1 VRSTLCIA
9 LVFVAV
15 ACSNA
20 ARSGAP
26 AAGKDGGA
34 SSTAGGNSTTG
45 SGGVAGQSGPGGTS
59 GTGGATGTGG
69 TTETGGTTGT
79 GGTVRAGGG
88 SATEAGAASAPQD
101 AAAAGGAGGTTGA
114 GGASGSGGTTGTAG
128 SGGRGGATGGSGTGA
143 AGAGGGAG
151 SGGAGGTGRGGLDAG
166 GSPKDAGREAGNDAI
181 SVADSAIDANRD
193 TAREQYSVAPDAG
206 SDGIPVPAGYVLA
219 WSDEF
224 DVDGAPNPKY
234 WNFETGFVRNQE
246 LQWYQAKNASV
257 AGGLLVIEARRE
269 RVANPNYSATGAD
282 WKTQRQYAE
291 YTSSSM
297 TTSGLQP
304 PLLYGR
310 FEMRARINTSAG
322 MWPAFW
328 TVGTSG
334 EWPSGG
340 EIDIMEY
347 YNGNILAN
355 VAWGTSTRWVAKW
368 DSSAKAVTS
377 FGDAQWSSKFHVWRM
392 DWDDQNIVLSVDDY
406 QMNTTSLAT
415 AVNPDGTCPFK
426 KSQYIIVNLAIGG
439 VNGGDPSATTF
450 PARYEIDYVRVF
462 QQQGP

>member
-1 VRSTLCIA
+1 MQDILRIA
-9 LVFVAV
+9 LVFIAV
-15 ACSNA
+15 ACSSA
-20 ARSGAP
+20 TRSGAP
-26 AAGKDGGA
+26 LAGKDGGGD
-34 SSTAGGNSTTG
+34 SNRTAGSGGTTG
-45 SGGVAGQSGPGGTS
+45 SGGASGQVGPGGTS
-59 GTGGATGTGG
+59 GSGGA
-69 TTETGGTTGT
+69 
-79 GGTVRAGGG
+79 AGA
-88 SATEAGAASAPQD
+88 SSAGAAGAGGAGAPQD
-101 AAAAGGAGGTTGA
+101 AAAGSAGGTIGA
-114 GGASGSGGTTGTAG
+114 GGASGGTTGTVG
-128 SGGRGGATGGSGTGA
+128 SGGIRGVAGSSGAGGATG
-143 AGAGGGAG
+143 AGGGG
-151 SGGAGGTGRGGLDAG
+151 NSGGAGGTGTGGRDAG
-166 GSPKDAGREAGNDAI
+166 GVSPDAGRDAGNDVA
-181 SVADSAIDANRD
+181 SVADSAIDISRD
-193 TAREQYSVAPDAG
+193 TARDQASVTADAG
-206 SDGIPVPAGYVLA
+206 SDAIPVPAGYVLA

-224 DVDGAPNPKY
+224 DVDGAPNPKN

-269 RVANPNYSATGAD
+269 QVANPNYSATGAD
-282 WKTQRQYAE
+282 WKTQRQYAQ

-297 TTSGLQP
+297 TTSGQWT
-304 PLLYGR
+304 YGR
-310 FEMRARINTSAG
+310 FEMRARIDTDQG

-328 TVGTSG
+328 TVGSTG

-392 DWDDQNIVLSVDDY
+392 DWDDQNIVLSVDDT

-415 AVNPDGTCPFK
+415 AVNPDGTSPFK
-426 KSQYIIVNLAIGG
+426 KNQYIIVNLAIGG
-439 VNGGDPSATTF
+439 QNGGDPSATTF

-462 QQQGP
+462 QKQ